1 MNHSPSQTNIIATI
15 GPSSRKIDTI
25 VDMIHAGMDM
35 ARLNFSHGSY
45 DDHALLIK
53 HIRKA
58 SSIAER
64 NIPII
69 QDLSGPR
76 VSDTHGHH
84 MNSEYEVITQKDKED
99 LRFGIEHKVDYIAQS
114 FVKDSNDILT
124 LKELVASYKATTPV
138 IAKIE
143 RKEALDNIRE
153 IIKVSDAIMIARGDL
168 GDNMP
173 LEEIPYIER
182 DIINLCKEHQTPV
195 ITATEMMYSMIH
207 NTRPTRAEVTDVA
220 YAVTLGTN
228 SVMLSDET
236 AIGSYPVETI
246 TFMERIICAAEEQRV

>member
-15 GPSSRKIDTI
+15 GPSSRKVDTL
-25 VDMIHAGMDM
+25 VDMINAGMDM
-35 ARLNFSHGSY
+35 ARLNFSHGSH

-53 HIRKA
+53 HIRRA

-64 NIPII
+64 TIPII

-76 VSDTHGHH
+76 VSDAHGHH
-84 MNSEYEVITQKDKED
+84 MNTEHEVITQKDNND

-114 FVKDSNDILT
+114 FVKDSSDILQ
-124 LKELVASYKATTPV
+124 LKEMIADYKVTIPV

-143 RKEALDNIRE
+143 RKEALDNIQE

-173 LEEIPYIER
+173 LEQIPYIER
-182 DIINLCKEHQTPV
+182 DIINLCNEHHTPV
-195 ITATEMMYSMIH
+195 ITATEMMSSMI
-207 NTRPTRAEVTDVA
+207 NNIRPTRAEVTDVA

-246 TFMERIICAAEEQRV
+246 AFMERIICAAEKQNI